1 MYKKLSYDQLLK
13 LKSWFFESLSSILKK
28 NKYQT
33 LKDYLHITSKQGEVV
48 YHIAR
53 QEYIWRTVF
62 VHGSDQVIFYDERE
76 KIELHADKAI
86 LAKIGALIRD
96 TKKIAAQKKSA
107 VSIEQTLLKAF
118 DEGKLSDIA
127 GKGYLVYDIETSYT
141 TNDLKKTEF
150 YIGYAYIVQGWKGM
164 YKYIDK
170 SNLTKFLEY
179 LIDFDGYIIGFN
191 SLAFDNP
198 VTVHQWLTF
207 ADRYSDEEYER
218 LLALVNKKSLDIFQF
233 VWWITGKR
241 MGLNK
246 LSRSLVGLGKT
257 LESGK
262 ESENLRQTYLE
273 GDENAL
279 KILNNYCK
287 NDVKMT
293 YLSLW
298 YILYFQKL
306 SLDDQD
312 HEYTIEEFIALSNKE
327 QVEEDLSEQNDK
339 SHTIFSE

>member
-1 MYKKLSYDQLLK
+1 
-13 LKSWFFESLSSILKK
+13 
-28 NKYQT
+28 
-33 LKDYLHITSKQGEVV
+33 
-48 YHIAR
+48 
-53 QEYIWRTVF
+53 
-62 VHGSDQVIFYDERE
+62 
-76 KIELHADKAI
+76 
-86 LAKIGALIRD
+86 
-96 TKKIAAQKKSA
+96 
-107 VSIEQTLLKAF
+107 
-118 DEGKLSDIA
+118 
-127 GKGYLVYDIETSYT
+127 
-141 TNDLKKTEF
+141 
-150 YIGYAYIVQGWKGM
+150 
-164 YKYIDK
+164 
-170 SNLTKFLEY
+170 
-179 LIDFDGYIIGFN
+179 
-191 SLAFDNP
+191 
-198 VTVHQWLTF
+198 
-207 ADRYSDEEYER
+207 
-218 LLALVNKKSLDIFQF
+218 
-233 VWWITGKR
+233 

-273 GDENAL
+273 GDEKAL